1 MIYNLANGLGIIVG
15 SILGIFLN
23 RGIPERINTALLKAM
38 GLCVLFIGISLLI
51 KGENTLLIVISVA
64 LGTLLGEAADIDKCV
79 NKLGVR
85 MQVKFKSGSSSN
97 SFAESFV
104 TSSILFC
111 AGAMGIVGSLTAG
124 LTGNGDTLLAK
135 AIIDG
140 IISVVFAAT
149 LGIGVMFS
157 SVAVVIYQSVFILM
171 ASLVSSKLG
180 DLVIASVS
188 GVGGIAMLGIGLNM
202 SIGTDIKVA
211 NIAPAIFIPIILG
224 LFGIF

>member
-1 MIYNLANGLGIIVG
+1 MIYNLMNGLGIIVG
-15 SILGIFLN
+15 SIVGMVLK
-23 RGIPERINTALLKAM
+23 RGIPERINQALLKSM
-38 GLCVLFIGISLLI
+38 GLCVLFIGIGLLL
-51 KGENTLLIVISVA
+51 KGENTLLIVVSIA
-64 LGTLLGEAADIDKCV
+64 IGTLIGEVVDIDKGV

-85 MQVKFKSGSSSN
+85 IQSKFKGGGSAS

-135 AIIDG
+135 AVIDG

-149 LGIGVMFS
+149 LGMGVLFS
-157 SVAVVIYQSVFILM
+157 SVSVVIYQGAFVLL
-171 ASLVSSKLG
+171 ATLVSSKLG
-180 DLVIASVS
+180 DPVIASVS

-202 SIGTDIKVA
+202 SIGSDIKVA

-224 LFGIF
+224 IFGIF

>member
-23 RGIPERINTALLKAM
+23 RGIPERINKALLKAM

-180 DLVIASVS
+180 DHVIASVS

>member
-15 SILGIFLN
+15 SIIGIFLKK
-23 RGIPERINTALLKAM
+23 GIPERINKALLKAM
-38 GLCVLFIGISLLI
+38 GLCVLFIGISLLT
-51 KGENTLLIVISVA
+51 KGENVLLIVISIAV
-64 LGTLLGEAADIDKCV
+64 GTLLGEILDIDKSV
-79 NKLGVR
+79 NWLGVR
-85 MQVKFKSGSSSN
+85 IQSKFKSGGNAS

-111 AGAMGIVGSLTAG
+111 AGAMGIVGSLTVG

-135 AIIDG
+135 AVIDG

-157 SVAVVIYQSVFILM
+157 SVAVVIYQGMFILL
-171 ASLVSSKLG
+171 ATLVSSKLG
-180 DLVIASVS
+180 DPVIASVS

-202 SIGTDIKVA
+202 ALGTDIKVA

-224 LFGIF
+224 IFGIF

>member
-23 RGIPERINTALLKAM
+23 RGIPERINKALLKAM

-97 SFAESFV
+97 SFA
-104 TSSILFC
+104 
-111 AGAMGIVGSLTAG
+111 
-124 LTGNGDTLLAK
+124 
-135 AIIDG
+135 
-140 IISVVFAAT
+140 
-149 LGIGVMFS
+149 
-157 SVAVVIYQSVFILM
+157 
-171 ASLVSSKLG
+171 
-180 DLVIASVS
+180 
-188 GVGGIAMLGIGLNM
+188 
-202 SIGTDIKVA
+202 
-211 NIAPAIFIPIILG
+211 
-224 LFGIF
+224 

>member
-23 RGIPERINTALLKAM
+23 RGIPERINKALLKAM

-180 DLVIASVS
+180 DPVIASVS
-188 GVGGIAMLGIGLNM
+188 CV
-202 SIGTDIKVA
+202 
-211 NIAPAIFIPIILG
+211 
-224 LFGIF
+224 

>member
-23 RGIPERINTALLKAM
+23 RGIPERINKVLLKAM

-180 DLVIASVS
+180 DPVIASVS

>member
-23 RGIPERINTALLKAM
+23 RGIPERTNKALLKAM

-180 DLVIASVS
+180 DPVIASVS

>member
-23 RGIPERINTALLKAM
+23 RGIPERINKALLKAM

-140 IISVVFAAT
+140 IISVVFVAT
-149 LGIGVMFS
+149 LGHFRD
-157 SVAVVIYQSVFILM
+157 L
-171 ASLVSSKLG
+171 SLCLKK
-180 DLVIASVS
+180 I
-188 GVGGIAMLGIGLNM
+188 
-202 SIGTDIKVA
+202 
-211 NIAPAIFIPIILG
+211 
-224 LFGIF
+224 